1 MYVHYVCYIT
11 KYSGS
16 VELPEPIYRSIS
28 IGELTRHYV
37 GTYVKGTSLADLVR
51 KAPAS
56 TESLILAPASPQLRG
71 VGGELGLT
79 VVGYL

>member
-1 MYVHYVCYIT
+1 MLH

-28 IGELTRHYV
+28 IGDLTRHYV
-37 GTYVKGTSLADLVR
+37 GTYVKGTSLADLVG

-71 VGGELGLT
+71 VGGQ
-79 VVGYL
+79 VGS

>member
-1 MYVHYVCYIT
+1 MYVRTLCMLH

-28 IGELTRHYV
+28 IGDLTRHYV
-37 GTYVKGTSLADLVR
+37 GTYIKGTSLADLVR
-51 KAPAS
+51 KAPAL